1 MRNTKRHAAPT
12 GHADGVRRKHQRVG
26 GESGDGVDWGED
38 SDDDE
43 LALIAADEVKE
54 SVDRLGTRLNYDIL
68 GTVRRLRSR
77 FQETCPHFVSKTLI
91 YDAMLRR
98 PERPAGPAS
107 TRSDAP
113 TATDIDV
120 GLLEL
125 KQKSVLMAIYLPGAG
140 DEALVETS
148 EYRELV
154 QRVFP
159 VEGRANHRLQDA
171 ARFFHDEIV
180 GKHPGPV
187 FHLPKSG
194 TSTDL
199 LDALVKHE
207 LLLRMPGGKH
217 ASGVDTYA
225 FKVPGSG
232 RVVSSMVAGRNEL
245 VSRIKRKRHHEMLAS
260 KVRQEVKLR
269 KTVLP
274 IEWHVADLVGSG
286 LVHVVDTTVGPL
298 LRLLDN

>member
-1 MRNTKRHAAPT
+1 MGP
-12 GHADGVRRKHQRVG
+12 ADGMKKKRRAAGKRYD
-26 GESGDGVDWGED
+26 SDGVDWGDD

-43 LALIAADEVKE
+43 LALETADEVDK
-54 SVDRLGTRLNYDIL
+54 LGSRPLYEIL
-68 GTVRRLRSR
+68 GTVRRLRAR
-77 FQETCPHFVSKTLI
+77 FQVRCPYFVSKTLV
-91 YDAMLRR
+91 YDAMVRGL
-98 PERPAGPAS
+98 EGMAGPGS
-107 TRSDAP
+107 TRSGAL
-113 TATDIDV
+113 TATDVDV

-125 KQKSVLMAIYLPGAG
+125 KQKSVLMAIYMPSAG

-148 EYRELV
+148 EYREMV
-154 QRVFP
+154 QRVLLA
-159 VEGRANHRLQDA
+159 EGRTNHRLREA

-180 GKHPGPV
+180 GKHPGPT
-187 FHLPKSG
+187 FQLPKSSA
-194 TSTDL
+194 STDH

-217 ASGVDTYA
+217 ASGVDIFA

-232 RVVSSMVAGRNEL
+232 RVVSSMIAGRNEL

-260 KVRQEVKLR
+260 IIGKKVKLQ

-298 LRLLDN
+298 LRLVDS